1 MQEFAGYVQESQGR
15 QKLMDR
21 LSSSVRQAQTSLML
35 KDVDPEF
42 AKQLT
47 YFSELGDKMS
57 VLERIG
63 ARLHNEREVLQT
75 AQDDFSVALFHW
87 AANEQVMTQ
96 PLQKLANCVEHCS
109 HHVKKLVRTSSPV
122 AGATTLRG
130 ACISTIIRI
139 PGESYCLSVNTLSIT
154 CRQLHTTSMRIYA
167 CSLGSHTSFYPTQ
180 NEANTYS
187 MMVAVKEYQLYSS
200 SAVVSS

>member
-1 MQEFAGYVQESQGR
+1 
-15 QKLMDR
+15 MDR

-47 YFSELGDKMS
+47 YFSELWDKMS

-109 HHVKKLVRTSSPV
+109 HHVKKLVRTSSPQC
-122 AGATTLRG
+122 GGCWCYHSQRSMHLHYHKNTR
-130 ACISTIIRI
+130 RI
-139 PGESYCLSVNTLSIT
+139 LLPFCKYT
-154 CRQLHTTSMRIYA
+154 
-167 CSLGSHTSFYPTQ
+167 FY
-180 NEANTYS
+180 N
-187 MMVAVKEYQLYSS
+187 M
-200 SAVVSS
+200 